1 MKTKFFCFLLLFSCI
16 SIKAQTVSELNT
28 KVNEYTASEV
38 LKNGQYG
45 FYAEYTDKG
54 EVIIDK
60 GSSNAL
66 APASCLK
73 LLTSSAALE
82 GLGEEY
88 RYITD
93 LYYSG
98 TIKNGTL
105 YGNIYINGSGDP
117 SLGSSQVKGSPDLD
131 SLMSVWTE
139 AVRKAGIKKINGK
152 VISDSYKYGL
162 YTIPEDWTW
171 ADMGNYYGAG
181 TSSVT
186 INDNLYKLFFKP
198 AAGPGLP
205 AGVLRTEPEI
215 KWLSFTNF
223 MNTGKAGSGDNGY
236 IYCAPLQHMAVLR
249 GTVPAGEAE
258 FSIKGSIP
266 DPPLFAAVYFAGK
279 LISSGLK
286 FKSGSSASKIAEVS
300 EEKINYE
307 KFTLLYRHVSPPLKE
322 IVYIINK
329 KSNNLYTEQILRELA
344 FVKYGDSSTETGI
357 KAVYDFLSKSG
368 IPADGVYLHD
378 GCGLSRSDAVTAKA
392 LAKLLSFNT
401 RQVYF
406 NSFYNSLGIAGKKDD
421 ISSFRN
427 TGINTIIA
435 DNAHI
440 KDGYIGG
447 VRSHT
452 GYVRARN
459 GRLIAFSF
467 ICNNFKG
474 RSKSV
479 GEMYTELITGLA
491 GLD

>member
-1 MKTKFFCFLLLFSCI
+1 
-16 SIKAQTVSELNT
+16 
-28 KVNEYTASEV
+28 
-38 LKNGQYG
+38 
-45 FYAEYTDKG
+45 G
-54 EVIIDK
+54 EAIVDQ
-60 GSSNAL
+60 GSFNAL

-73 LLTSSAALE
+73 LLTTSAALE

-88 RYITD
+88 RYITE

-105 YGNIYINGSGDP
+105 NGNIYIKGSGDP
-117 SLGSSQVKGSPDLD
+117 SLGSSQVTGSPDLD
-131 SLMSVWTE
+131 SLMSIWTI

-152 VISDSYKYGL
+152 IISDSHKYGL

-186 INDNLYKLFFKP
+186 INDNFYKLFFKP
-198 AAGPGLP
+198 AADSGLP
-205 AGVLRTEPEI
+205 ASVIRTEPEI
-215 KWLSFTNF
+215 KRLNFTNY
-223 MNTGKAGSGDNGY
+223 MLTGKAGSGDNGY

-266 DPPLFAAVYFAGK
+266 DPPFFAAEYFAGK
-279 LISSGLK
+279 LLSAGIK
-286 FKSGSSASKIAEVS
+286 FKGRSDVSKIAEVS
-300 EEKINYE
+300 DEKINYE
-307 KFTLLYRHVSPPLKE
+307 KFSLLFRHVSPPLKD

-344 FVKYGDSSTETGI
+344 FVKYGESSTETGI
-357 KAVYDFLSKSG
+357 KAVYDFLNKSG
-368 IPADGVYLHD
+368 IPAEGVYLHD
-378 GCGLSRSDAVTAKA
+378 GCGLSRSDAVTART

-427 TGINTIIA
+427 TGTNTIIA

-452 GYVRARN
+452 GYVKARN

-474 RSKSV
+474 RSRAV
-479 GEMYTELITGLA
+479 GEIYTDLIMRLA